1 MGELHSLLSAERE
14 RAAHCAVN
22 SLKYLNKSLLCAN
35 EEKLKPEQFPALSA
49 RLFHFQQ
56 KTLFAAKSDVILTL
70 AHYSHTELPLRII
83 YTAKINVLNILQD
96 TNPDA
101 SIRVR
106 MLER

>member
-1 MGELHSLLSAERE
+1 MAERCEKVRKTETGGWAPFTLISRERE

-70 AHYSHTELPLRII
+70 AHYSHTELP
-83 YTAKINVLNILQD
+83 
-96 TNPDA
+96 
-101 SIRVR
+101 
-106 MLER
+106 